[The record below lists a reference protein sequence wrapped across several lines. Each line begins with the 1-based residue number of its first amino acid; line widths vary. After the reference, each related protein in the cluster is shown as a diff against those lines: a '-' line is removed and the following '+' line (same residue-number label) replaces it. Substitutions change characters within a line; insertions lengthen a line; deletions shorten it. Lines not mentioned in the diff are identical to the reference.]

1 MRPFIQELPRHY
13 GRSPQDAELQRV
25 LELMAA
31 RAEADKDFTLE
42 QLFPSTASGWG
53 LKLWE
58 EAYGLRPEAGQTERQ
73 RRERVIA
80 KIRGSG
86 TSTLERIKTV
96 ARAFSPGTVD
106 AVDHSREYFFE
117 LIFSGHPGEMPNV
130 TALALAIREMK
141 PAHLDFLVSMF
152 LRAKETAVLGLGG
165 ALAALNQLAVPEVP
179 DKMKW
184 LDALRVGGNL
194 ASITA
199 LPIQELPDNMK
210 WTHLLHGGGVFAALN
225 SLPVPEAPEGM
236 KWLDMLRTGGA
247 AAILTTVPIPAQT

>member
-58 EAYGLRPEAGQTERQ
+58 KAYGLRPEAGQTERQ

-86 TSTLERIKTV
+86 TSTLERIKAV

-106 AVDHSREYFFE
+106 AVDHSREYCFE
-117 LIFSGHPGEMPNV
+117 LIFSGHPGEMPDV
-130 TALALAIREMK
+130 AALALAIREMK
-141 PAHLDFLVSMF
+141 PAHLDFIVSMAI
-152 LRAKETAVLGLGG
+152 RAKETAVLGLGG
-165 ALAALNQLAVPEVP
+165 TLAALN
-179 DKMKW
+179 
-184 LDALRVGGNL
+184 R
-194 ASITA
+194 
-199 LPIQELPDNMK
+199 
-210 WTHLLHGGGVFAALN
+210 
-225 SLPVPEAPEGM
+225 LPVPEAPDGM
-236 KWLDMLRTGGA
+236 KWLSSLHAGGT
-247 AAILTTVPIPAQT
+247 AAILSTVTIPERT

>member
-58 EAYGLRPEAGQTERQ
+58 EAYGLRPEVGQTERQ

-86 TSTLERIKTV
+86 TSTLERIKAV

-106 AVDHSREYFFE
+106 AVDHSREYYFE
-117 LIFSGHPGEMPNV
+117 LIFSGHPGAMPDV

-165 ALAALNQLAVPEVP
+165 ALAALNQLAVPEAP
-179 DKMKW
+179 DEMTW
-184 LDALRVGGNL
+184 LDALRAGGNL
-194 ASITA
+194 ASITT
-199 LPIQELPDNMK
+199 LSIPEVPDGMN
-210 WTHLLHGGGVFAALN
+210 WLGTLRAGGGMALV
-225 SLPVPEAPEGM
+225 SVLPVPEAPGGM
-236 KWLDMLRTGGA
+236 KWLDMLRAGGA
-247 AAILTTVPIPAQT
+247 AAILSSVPVPART

>member
-86 TSTLERIKTV
+86 TSTLERIKAV

-106 AVDHSREYFFE
+106 AVDHSREYCFE

-141 PAHLDFLVSMF
+141 PAHLDFIVSMAI
-152 LRAKETAVLGLGG
+152 RAKETAVLGLGG
-165 ALAALNQLAVPEVP
+165 ALAALNRLSVPEAQ
-179 DKMKW
+179 DEMQW
-184 LDALRVGGNL
+184 LDALR
-194 ASITA
+194 A
-199 LPIQELPDNMK
+199 
-210 WTHLLHGGGVFAALN
+210 GGGMAQV
-225 SLPVPEAPEGM
+225 SVLPVPEAPDSM
-236 KWLDMLRTGGA
+236 KWLDMLRAGGA
-247 AAILTTVPIPAQT
+247 AAILSSVPVPART